1 MVMQSYS
8 PKSGQIVNG
17 FEDNNGDRHKIRPIG
32 IILNP
37 AGVALVTAGEVLE
50 LTATITNQGSVSA
63 IIDVFIAETS
73 QPVHQWFV
81 SPRERLAL
89 SPGQASEV
97 VFQVQIP
104 VDAIPGTYDYTLV
117 IDAPQHYPEETPIDQ
132 KVRLQVMPF
141 IQEARTVSDPTFTLQ
156 PPTSSI
162 SPALLQPGQPLE
174 LQVTVHNRSDRVDRF
189 FLTCPDLES
198 RWFTIIYPEGF
209 QQAGMAIA
217 SDGLE
222 LNPGDVGQILL
233 FISPPPETWAGVY
246 TPTIRVYSANHPD
259 LALLDVVYFQIAP
272 MHLVTVE
279 LLSLVAKIKREAGLF
294 ELKLSNHGNV
304 IREIAIH
311 TKSTDEDDICTY
323 TIAPPLVRLLPGTS
337 VIVGVSV
344 KPTKGWRP
352 FFGRMINFSIELE
365 DLQQYPLIND
375 RFQASLFWEPRPWW
389 QFLPIVL
396 LMSASVAALIF
407 LIWWLLTRPPVR
419 AQVMQFSPESN
430 SYQELNNEA
439 IRLNWTISNP
449 NHLKTVTVVGFSPD
463 GLVRS
468 GPFIYEFTPGLPN
481 ALDRFCTQGEQ
492 LICRN
497 VWTDARE
504 AGDYVFELTA
514 IPINP
519 KAETQTIRTNPIRI
533 SPLPEPKIE
542 EFSSTQP
549 VYQERL
555 LLPNAPANPTQST
568 PTATQPATPS
578 NRILLNW
585 VVSNPDQIQQINLLG
600 LGPDGTVKSVEK
612 RYNFADGIPEEL
624 RGFCGENPANR
635 QVICANVPTDAIQ
648 PGDYIFHLTVIPKKG
663 QPEQLETRKT
673 NTIKILAQK
682 IPSRIVEFTFNGQP
696 APPKLVRQ
704 ANPQQNSLMIS
715 WKVEG
720 GNGMKVEL
728 LPAPGTV
735 PREGRMPYPVSQQPG
750 SETITLSVTDEEGNQ
765 QQRSVIIETLA
776 PPPPPEPVE
785 VPPPPAVEQA
795 PAMVPTPGAIT
806 GAEGDPA
813 AAPATPPAPGTPEAA
828 LVIPPPPNPGGE
840 PVGPPSLEIPVPGAN
855 LPGGVDAAAPGATPD
870 GAPDAA
876 EEPVKEPGPK
886 FFETQPL
893 APAELPPQFN

>member
-1 MVMQSYS
+1 MQSYS

-17 FEDNNGDRHKIRPIG
+17 FEDNNGDRPKIRPIG

-63 IIDVFIAETS
+63 IIDVFIAETV
-73 QPVHQWFV
+73 PVHQWFV
-81 SPRERLAL
+81 CPRERLAL
-89 SPGQASEV
+89 SAGQASEV

-156 PPTSSI
+156 PPTSSV
-162 SPALLQPGQPLE
+162 SPALCAPGQPLE

-233 FISPPPETWAGVY
+233 FISPPPDTWAGVY
-246 TPTIRVYSANHPD
+246 APTIRVYSANHPD
-259 LALLDVVYFQIAP
+259 LALLDVVYLQIAP
-272 MHLVTVE
+272 LHLVTVE

-294 ELKLSNHGNV
+294 ELKLSNQGNV

-311 TKSTDEDDICTY
+311 AKSTDEEDICTY
-323 TIAPPLVRLLPGTS
+323 TIAPPVVRLLPGTS
-337 VIVGVSV
+337 VTVGVSV

-365 DLQQYPLIND
+365 DLQRFPLISD

-439 IRLNWTISNP
+439 IRLNWTINNP

-468 GPFIYEFTPGLPN
+468 GPFIYELTPGLPN
-481 ALDRFCTQGEQ
+481 GLERFCTQGEQ

-533 SPLPEPKIE
+533 LPVPEPKIE

-555 LLPNAPANPTQST
+555 VPPGNPTASA
-568 PTATQPATPS
+568 PPATVG

-585 VVSNPDQIQQINLLG
+585 TLSHLAQIQEMRLVG

-612 RYNFADGIPEEL
+612 RYNFAEGIPEEL

-648 PGDYIFHLTVIPKKG
+648 PGDYIFDLTVIPKKG
-663 QPEQLETRKT
+663 QPEQLEIRRT

-696 APPKLVRQ
+696 APPKLLRQ

-735 PREGRMPYPVSQQPG
+735 PPEGRMPYPVSQEPG
-750 SETITLSVTDEEGNQ
+750 SETITLQVTDAEGNQ

-776 PPPPPEPVE
+776 PPPPPEIVE

-795 PAMVPTPGAIT
+795 PAMVPTPGAPAT
-806 GAEGDPA
+806 APGDPA
-813 AAPATPPAPGTPEAA
+813 ASPAPGTPEAA
-828 LVIPPPPNPGGE
+828 LVIPAPPTPGGDA
-840 PVGPPSLEIPVPGAN
+840 VGPPPVELPVPGAN
-855 LPGGVDAAAPGATPD
+855 LPGGVDGAAPGGTPD
-870 GAPDAA
+870 GAAEGTEEA
-876 EEPVKEPGPK
+876 EEEPGPK
-886 FFETQPL
+886 FFETEPL

>member
-1 MVMQSYS
+1 MVMQGYS

-17 FEDNNGDRHKIRPIG
+17 FEDNNGDRLMIRPIG

-73 QPVHQWFV
+73 QPVHQWFIC
-81 SPRERLAL
+81 PRERLAL

-156 PPTSSI
+156 PPTSSV

-217 SDGLE
+217 SEGLE
-222 LNPGDVGQILL
+222 LNPGDIGQILL
-233 FISPPPETWAGVY
+233 FISPPPDTWAGVY
-246 TPTIRVYSANHPD
+246 APTIRVYSANNPN
-259 LALLDVVYFQIAP
+259 LALLDVVYLQIAP
-272 MHLVTVE
+272 LHLVTVE

-294 ELKLSNHGNV
+294 ELRLSNQGNV

-311 TKSTDEDDICTY
+311 AKGTDEEDICTY
-323 TIAPPLVRLLPGTS
+323 TITPPVVRILPGTS
-337 VIVGVSV
+337 VTVGVSV

-365 DLQQYPLIND
+365 DLQQFPLIND
-375 RFQASLFWEPRPWW
+375 RFQASVFWEPRPWW
-389 QFLPIVL
+389 QFLPIVI

-463 GLVRS
+463 GRVRS
-468 GPFIYEFTPGLPN
+468 GPFIYELTPGLPN

-504 AGDYVFELTA
+504 AGDYVFELSA

-533 SPLPEPKIE
+533 LPVPEPKIE
-542 EFSSTQP
+542 ELSSTQP

-555 LLPNAPANPTQST
+555 LSPGTPANPPQSNPRATQ
-568 PTATQPATPS
+568 TATQS

-585 VVSNPDQIQQINLLG
+585 TLSHPDQIQQINLLG

-612 RYNFADGIPEEL
+612 RYNFAEGIPEEL
-624 RGFCGENPANR
+624 REFCSEIPASR

-663 QPEQLETRKT
+663 QPEQLETRRT

-682 IPSRIVEFTFNGQP
+682 IPTRIVEFTFNGQP

-704 ANPQQNSLMIS
+704 ANPKQTSLMIS

-735 PREGRMPYPVSQQPG
+735 PREGRMPYPVSQQAG

-776 PPPPPEPVE
+776 PPPPPEIVE

-795 PAMVPTPGAIT
+795 PAMVPTPGVAA
-806 GAEGDPA
+806 GAEGNPA
-813 AAPATPPAPGTPEAA
+813 AAPAPGTPEAA
-828 LVIPPPPNPGGE
+828 LVIPAPPTPGGDAVPPPPGE
-840 PVGPPSLEIPVPGAN
+840 LPVPGAN
-855 LPGGVDAAAPGATPD
+855 LPAGVDPAAPGGTPD

-876 EEPVKEPGPK
+876 EEPPKEPGPK